1 VFFQSILSISNLDFI
16 STTELYDTLFPF
28 LKENDEDKKNIR
40 IAALLKQLGSLL
52 LYLMV
57 LITLLPFY
65 LLLKFLAKHYTF
77 VEAVYIRIRDTLFWN
92 YPLRYVMETYLA
104 LLLFAFTQIFIDGL
118 VWDSGLLIV
127 SSLFAL
133 LCAIMFT
140 VIPIPMTWFF
150 RKNVKKYPR
159 KLFQNKFG
167 DITRDFYWRSSNA
180 SNFIAV
186 FCYRRLI

>member
-1 VFFQSILSISNLDFI
+1 
-16 STTELYDTLFPF
+16 
-28 LKENDEDKKNIR
+28 
-40 IAALLKQLGSLL
+40 
-52 LYLMV
+52 
-57 LITLLPFY
+57 
-65 LLLKFLAKHYTF
+65 
-77 VEAVYIRIRDTLFWN
+77 
-92 YPLRYVMETYLA
+92 METYLA
-104 LLLFAFTQIFIDGL
+104 LLLFSFTQIFIDGL

-133 LCAIMFT
+133 LCAIIFI

-186 FCYRRLI
+186 FCYRRLIQIILITFASQYPYAQIICITVTC